1 MVYPHPDWRGHL
13 QVALAMAMVGS
24 FVVVGKLLDAALP
37 IGVLSWLRFSV
48 ALLVLWP
55 WVYWKKL
62 PQPQGREWG
71 QLALAA
77 FCGVFGFSLCTLYG
91 VRDLPGIE
99 AGILLGTLP
108 ACVALVAW
116 GLLKQRPDRRATIAI
131 VLACLATVLLQT
143 PAQSVVGGHA
153 LRGSVLII
161 LALLGEG
168 VFAAM
173 GQTLGQRL
181 SPLVVTTWVSTFAW
195 LMFLPLAV
203 WEAPRVV
210 WSQLGW
216 PHLATVLYLGLG
228 ITVLCFVLFFHGV
241 RQISS
246 AATGVLTTVLP
257 LSATLF
263 SALILHEPLQL
274 QHAAALGLVV
284 AAVLVVVRPA
294 ATVQPA

>member
-1 MVYPHPDWRGHL
+1 MVFPDTAWRGHL

-24 FVVVGKLLDAALP
+24 FVVIGKLLDAALP
-37 IGVLSWLRFSV
+37 IGLLSWLRFSV
-48 ALLVLWP
+48 ALLLLWP
-55 WVYWKKL
+55 WVYWQKL
-62 PQPQGREWG
+62 PQPRGREWG
-71 QLALAA
+71 QLALAS

-91 VRDLPGIE
+91 VRDLPGVE

-116 GLLKQRPDRRATIAI
+116 VVLKQRPDRRAAIAI
-131 VLACLATVLLQT
+131 ALACLATLLLHA
-143 PAQSVVGGHA
+143 PAQGALGGHPA
-153 LRGSVLII
+153 RGSLLII

-195 LMFLPLAV
+195 LMFLPLAI
-203 WEAPRVV
+203 WESPDVV
-210 WSQLGW
+210 WSQLGLS
-216 PHLATVLYLGLG
+216 HLATVLYLGLG
-228 ITVLCFVLFFHGV
+228 ITVLCFALFFNGV

-257 LSATLF
+257 LSATLL
-263 SALILHEPLQL
+263 SALVLHEPLQL
-274 QHAAALGLVV
+274 QHGVALGLVV
-284 AAVLVVVRPA
+284 AAVLVVARPTA
-294 ATVQPA
+294 ASQPA